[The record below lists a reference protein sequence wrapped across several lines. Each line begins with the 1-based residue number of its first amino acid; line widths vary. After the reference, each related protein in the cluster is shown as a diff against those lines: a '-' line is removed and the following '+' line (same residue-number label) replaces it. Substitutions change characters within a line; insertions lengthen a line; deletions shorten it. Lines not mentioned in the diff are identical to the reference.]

1 VADLHGEWAGDRLQL
16 VIDAQGGRVE
26 TDCASGRFPGPVSMA
41 GDGRFSVQGSF
52 ESRGGGPQRADVEA
66 PAAGASYMGEV
77 QSSSLTL
84 TITPAAGGVPQVYRL
99 QAGARIKLLRC
110 L

>member
-1 VADLHGEWAGDRLQL
+1 VT
-16 VIDAQGGRVE
+16 I
-26 TDCASGRFPGPVSMA
+26 T

-52 ESRGGGPQRADVEA
+52 EPRGGGPQQADVAA
-66 PAAGASYMGEV
+66 PAPGAIFAGEL
-77 QSSSLTL
+77 QSSSLKL
-84 TITPAAGGVPQVYRL
+84 TITPATGVEPQVYRL